1 MIFLDTSYFV
11 SLMDKMDVYHKN
23 SMEIQDYL
31 NDSNEKT
38 VINTT
43 VPVETL
49 NRFIKTNILA
59 RKMFDALKAQ
69 HKIIML
75 TNADYIESLDV
86 NMWFGNSINFSDCT
100 IINTMIKRDIQD
112 IVTFDRDFEKV
123 DGLHVINS
131 I

>member
-1 MIFLDTSYFV
+1 MILMKKLLLILQFL
-11 SLMDKMDVYHKN
+11 
-23 SMEIQDYL
+23 L
-31 NDSNEKT
+31 NITDPLKQ
-38 VINTT
+38 
-43 VPVETL
+43 
-49 NRFIKTNILA
+49 ILA

-112 IVTFDRDFEKV
+112 IVTFDRDFEKLM
-123 DGLHVINS
+123 DCM
-131 I
+131 

>member
-1 MIFLDTSYFV
+1 MILMKKLLLILQFL
-11 SLMDKMDVYHKN
+11 
-23 SMEIQDYL
+23 L
-31 NDSNEKT
+31 NITDPLKQ
-38 VINTT
+38 
-43 VPVETL
+43 
-49 NRFIKTNILA
+49 ILA

-123 DGLHVINS
+123 DGLHVIKS

>member
-1 MIFLDTSYFV
+1 
-11 SLMDKMDVYHKN
+11 MDVYHKN

-43 VPVETL
+43 VPVEH